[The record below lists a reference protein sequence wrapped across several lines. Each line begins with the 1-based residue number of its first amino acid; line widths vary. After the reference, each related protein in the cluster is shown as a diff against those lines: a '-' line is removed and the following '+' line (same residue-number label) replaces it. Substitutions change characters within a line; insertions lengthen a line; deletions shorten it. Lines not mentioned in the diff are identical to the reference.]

1 MLYIT
6 EHVYVGIISK
16 WAEEKRKNVQASG
29 HKEWKSSSTSLINLK
44 NRLGAGNVFSKAF
57 SLWKIKKHQCICS
70 DCLKICLK
78 KRSFTKRLPNNYRH
92 LPLFEK
98 VISCYFGSM
107 PRYVTEHSF
116 LYIRICVQETGEG
129 SITESFLLCL

>member
-1 MLYIT
+1 M
-6 EHVYVGIISK
+6 GRGKAKKCASK
-16 WAEEKRKNVQASG
+16 W

-57 SLWKIKKHQCICS
+57 NVWKIVKHQCICS

-92 LPLFEK
+92 LPSFEK
-98 VISCYFGSM
+98 VISC
-107 PRYVTEHSF
+107 
-116 LYIRICVQETGEG
+116 
-129 SITESFLLCL
+129 